1 MGAATDTVDNEAL
14 VERALDVLESVHD
27 PEIPVLTISDLGIL
41 RRVEATDE
49 GVRVVISPTY
59 SGCPAMDTI
68 EKDVRRVM
76 QESGIAAEVK
86 TEVNPP
92 WTTDWITERGR
103 QRMLEYGIAP
113 PHGKS
118 SDKRS
123 LMGLDPT
130 VACPQCRSTRTQ
142 MLSAFGSTACKAL
155 YRCEDCMETFDYFKC
170 L

>member
-1 MGAATDTVDNEAL
+1 MEAASDTGLVDQAL
-14 VERALDVLESVHD
+14 EVLETVHD

-41 RRVEATDE
+41 RRVEATPD

-68 EKDVRRVM
+68 EKDVRSAM
-76 QESGIAAEVK
+76 KDADIPAEVK

-103 QRMLEYGIAP
+103 QRMLKYGIAP
-113 PHGKS
+113 PDGKS

-123 LMGLDPT
+123 LLGLDPA
-130 VACPQCRSTRTQ
+130 VACPQCRSNNTR

-155 YRCEDCMETFDYFKC
+155 YRCDDCMETFDYFKC